1 MLYSFWKGGI
11 EMLNQVILVGRLV
24 RNPELQLTESGKKI
38 SVVTLAVNRAFKNTN
53 GEYDTDFFD
62 CTLWT
67 NVAENTAEYCR
78 TGDVIGVK
86 GRLQTR
92 IVEKEDGNK
101 FKRTEIVAER
111 VTFLSSAEKLKDED
125 NSVNRDTKKL
135 DNVLD
140 NTNVG
145 ENQNKNDKKKK

>member
-1 MLYSFWKGGI
+1 
-11 EMLNQVILVGRLV
+11 MLNQVILVGRLV

-101 FKRTEIVAER
+101 FKKTEIVAER

>member
-1 MLYSFWKGGI
+1 
-11 EMLNQVILVGRLV
+11 MLNQVILVGRLV

-125 NSVNRDTKKL
+125 NSVNGDTKKL

>member
-1 MLYSFWKGGI
+1 
-11 EMLNQVILVGRLV
+11 MLNQVILVGRLV

-78 TGDVIGVK
+78 TGDVIGV
-86 GRLQTR
+86 
-92 IVEKEDGNK
+92 EKEDGNK

>member
-1 MLYSFWKGGI
+1 M
-11 EMLNQVILVGRLV
+11 
-24 RNPELQLTESGKKI
+24 
-38 SVVTLAVNRAFKNTN
+38 
-53 GEYDTDFFD
+53 
-62 CTLWT
+62 
-67 NVAENTAEYCR
+67 
-78 TGDVIGVK
+78 
-86 GRLQTR
+86 
-92 IVEKEDGNK
+92 
-101 FKRTEIVAER
+101 AER

>member
-1 MLYSFWKGGI
+1 
-11 EMLNQVILVGRLV
+11 MLNQVILVGRLI

-101 FKRTEIVAER
+101 FKKTEIVAER

>member
-1 MLYSFWKGGI
+1 
-11 EMLNQVILVGRLV
+11 MLNQVILVGRLV

-101 FKRTEIVAER
+101 FKKTEIVAER

-135 DNVLD
+135 DNGLD

>member
-1 MLYSFWKGGI
+1 
-11 EMLNQVILVGRLV
+11 MLNQVVLVGRLV
-24 RNPELQLTESGKKI
+24 RNPELQLTENGKKI
-38 SVVTLAVNRAFKNTN
+38 SVVTLAVSRAFKNIN

-92 IVEKEDGNK
+92 IFEKDDGSK
-101 FKRTEIVAER
+101 FKKTEIVAER
-111 VTFLSSAEKLKDED
+111 VTFLSSAEKIKDVDGEQSSND
-125 NSVNRDTKKL
+125 DYKKL
-135 DNVLD
+135 DVIND
-140 NTNVG
+140 TIVG
-145 ENQNKNDKKKK
+145 ENQNKNEKKKK

>member
-1 MLYSFWKGGI
+1 
-11 EMLNQVILVGRLV
+11 MLNQVILVGRLV

-125 NSVNRDTKKL
+125 NSVNTDTKKL

>member
-1 MLYSFWKGGI
+1 
-11 EMLNQVILVGRLV
+11 MLNQVILVGRLV

-135 DNVLD
+135 DNGLD

>member
-1 MLYSFWKGGI
+1 
-11 EMLNQVILVGRLV
+11 MLNQVVLVGRLV
-24 RNPELQLTESGKKI
+24 RNPELQLTENGKKI
-38 SVVTLAVNRAFKNTN
+38 SVVTLAVSRAFKNIN

-92 IVEKEDGNK
+92 IFEKDDGSK
-101 FKRTEIVAER
+101 FKKTEIVAER
-111 VTFLSSAEKLKDED
+111 VTFLSSAEKIKDVDGEQSSND
-125 NSVNRDTKKL
+125 DYKKL
-135 DNVLD
+135 DVIND
-140 NTNVG
+140 TSVG
-145 ENQNKNDKKKK
+145 ENQNKNEKKKK

>member
-1 MLYSFWKGGI
+1 
-11 EMLNQVILVGRLV
+11 MLNQVILVGRLV

>member
-1 MLYSFWKGGI
+1 
-11 EMLNQVILVGRLV
+11 MLNQVILVGRLV
-24 RNPELQLTESGKKI
+24 RTPELQLTESGKKI

-125 NSVNRDTKKL
+125 NSLNRDTKKL

>member
-1 MLYSFWKGGI
+1 
-11 EMLNQVILVGRLV
+11 MLNQVILVGRLV

-125 NSVNRDTKKL
+125 N
-135 DNVLD
+135 
-140 NTNVG
+140 G

>member
-1 MLYSFWKGGI
+1 
-11 EMLNQVILVGRLV
+11 MLNQVILVGRLV

-125 NSVNRDTKKL
+125 NGVNRDTKKL

>member
-1 MLYSFWKGGI
+1 
-11 EMLNQVILVGRLV
+11 MLNQVILVGRLV

-78 TGDVIGVK
+78 TGGVIGVK

>member
-1 MLYSFWKGGI
+1 
-11 EMLNQVILVGRLV
+11 MLNQVILVGRLV

-38 SVVTLAVNRAFKNTN
+38 SVVTLAVNRVFKNTN

>member
-1 MLYSFWKGGI
+1 
-11 EMLNQVILVGRLV
+11 MLNQVILVGRLV

-140 NTNVG
+140 NTNAG

>member
-1 MLYSFWKGGI
+1 
-11 EMLNQVILVGRLV
+11 MLNQVILVGKLV

>member
-1 MLYSFWKGGI
+1 
-11 EMLNQVILVGRLV
+11 MLNQVILVGRLV

-140 NTNVG
+140 VG

>member
-1 MLYSFWKGGI
+1 
-11 EMLNQVILVGRLV
+11 MLNQVILVGRLV

-67 NVAENTAEYCR
+67 NVVENTAEYCR

>member
-1 MLYSFWKGGI
+1 
-11 EMLNQVILVGRLV
+11 MLNQVILVGRLV

-135 DNVLD
+135 DN
-140 NTNVG
+140 TNVG

>member
-1 MLYSFWKGGI
+1 
-11 EMLNQVILVGRLV
+11 MLNQVILVGRLV

-125 NSVNRDTKKL
+125 NSVDRDTKKL

>member
-1 MLYSFWKGGI
+1 
-11 EMLNQVILVGRLV
+11 MLNQVILVGRLV

-111 VTFLSSAEKLKDED
+111 VTFLSSVEKLKDED

>member
-1 MLYSFWKGGI
+1 
-11 EMLNQVILVGRLV
+11 MLNQVILVGRLV

-78 TGDVIGVK
+78 TGDVIRVK

>member
-1 MLYSFWKGGI
+1 
-11 EMLNQVILVGRLV
+11 MLNQVILVGRLV

-125 NSVNRDTKKL
+125 NSVNSDTKKL

>member
-1 MLYSFWKGGI
+1 
-11 EMLNQVILVGRLV
+11 MLNQVILVGRLV

-125 NSVNRDTKKL
+125 KSVNRDTKKL

>member
-1 MLYSFWKGGI
+1 
-11 EMLNQVILVGRLV
+11 MLNQVILVGRLV

-92 IVEKEDGNK
+92 IVEREDGNK